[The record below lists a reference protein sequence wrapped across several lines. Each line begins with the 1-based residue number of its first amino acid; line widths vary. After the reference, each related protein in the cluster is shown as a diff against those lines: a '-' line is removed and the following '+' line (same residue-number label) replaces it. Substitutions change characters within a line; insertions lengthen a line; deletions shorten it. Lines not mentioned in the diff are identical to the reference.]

1 MNSNLLTWGAV
12 AAVGC
17 YYGVVWI
24 RVGRD
29 PKRGIIVTRY
39 EPPQGL
45 SPSMLRFVWKETF
58 DDRTFWAGMLSL
70 VAKGLATLET
80 EDDVTL
86 ARATAAAK
94 RKLTLPKEERF
105 LLARVLHRHGQKG
118 VPMNMLDDETAYAAS
133 QMAGVLRQAA
143 VGRWF
148 LENRENAIL
157 GAVLSFIPVYL
168 SARPENLNQWIALG
182 LVLGV
187 MAPGG
192 FYLVFVLLRLADLV
206 RGSRKGPRTA
216 IVRRAL
222 MLFAMIVPC
231 VAALTLGSVLLGAI
245 FGWQVLLVTALMIG
259 LYLVFVHLMKAPTA
273 EGRKLLDEIDG
284 FRQFLK
290 SVEKFP
296 MDRLDA
302 PTMVA
307 GTYERYLPYAI
318 ALEVEQAWSDRFL
331 AFAETA
337 HEREF
342 LPDSSASAFYLGMW
356 DGKPVEVVW
365 MPQPPPRPRNSGGPS
380 WF

>member
-1 MNSNLLTWGAV
+1 MNSNLFAWGAA
-12 AAVGC
+12 AAVCC
-17 YYGVVWI
+17 YYGVTWFLG
-24 RVGRD
+24 GRD

-70 VAKGLATLET
+70 VAKGLATLQT
-80 EDDVTL
+80 EDDITL
-86 ARATAAAK
+86 ARPTAAAK
-94 RKLTLPKEERF
+94 RRSTLPKEERF
-105 LLARVLHRHGQKG
+105 LLARVLHRHGQRG

-148 LENRENAIL
+148 LENRENVIP

-168 SARPENLNQWIALG
+168 SARPGNLNQWVALG
-182 LVLGV
+182 SVLGM

-206 RGSRKGPRTA
+206 RGGRKGPRTA
-216 IVRRAL
+216 VFRRSL
-222 MLFAMIVPC
+222 ILLAMIVPC
-231 VAALTLGSVLLGAI
+231 VAALTLGSLVLGSI
-245 FGWQVLLVTALMIG
+245 FSWQVPMVTALMVGID
-259 LYLVFVHLMKAPTA
+259 LVFLHLMKAPTA

-284 FRQFLK
+284 FRQFLR

-302 PTMVA
+302 PTVA
-307 GTYERYLPYAI
+307 PGIYERYLPYAV

-331 AFAETA
+331 AFAETI

-342 LPDSSASAFYLGMW
+342 LPGSCAFYLGMW
-356 DGKPVEVVW
+356 NGKPVEVVW
-365 MPQPPPRPRNSGGPS
+365 MPQPPPTPK
-380 WF
+380 